1 MVLSAQNLMK
11 NSTLSMVVGLM
22 AMSINPFVNAQAT
35 GNETYNDNNRFKN
48 NGYYKSENKAAPAAA
63 YQSDDMEAVSGMAM
77 ASAKMSKRKMVN
89 NNAQWNYGDASATQ
103 GDLLINQVQNNLSS
117 YYDGSDFLVRV
128 HVLYNA
134 APSSYMAIFHMN
146 QAGKKVQDIDSL
158 MSKRVA
164 KLIAQSHSIGL
175 KKEDFYT
182 DMIAL
187 VPIFEKEKKTFGKNY
202 TQVPK
207 GFEMQKNL
215 HVRYKNAAQLDAL
228 FTLAAQCEI
237 YDLIKVE
244 YFFDSTEMA
253 NQILKNKAVQVLNQ
267 KLKNYKQM
275 GIALDTNFR
284 MVQEQRHQFF
294 PIDEYMPYQPLA
306 VSTLEADENTDPNKT
321 GSSMPVSTQ
330 RTTMFYNQVSTDGF
344 DAVIN
349 PSPLTPSIQ
358 FVYNLDVRY
367 KIHVPVQTKTETV
380 KQTDLLII
388 TPQGTIKE
396 ISK

>member
-1 MVLSAQNLMK
+1 MK
-11 NSTLSMVVGLM
+11 NHTTSLIFGLM
-22 AMSINPFVNAQAT
+22 AMSILPSAQAQAT
-35 GNETYNDNNRFKN
+35 GNDTYNENNRFRN
-48 NGYYKSENKAAPAAA
+48 NGYYKSEDKAAPAAA
-63 YQSDDMEAVSGMAM
+63 YRSDNYDDVESVAAM
-77 ASAKMSKRKMVN
+77 AAGNAVRSKKRMATN
-89 NNAQWNYGDASATQ
+89 QAQWNYGDAAASQ
-103 GDLLINQVQNNLSS
+103 GNLLINQVQNNLSS
-117 YYDGSDFLVRV
+117 YYDGSDLLVRV

-164 KLIAQSHSIGL
+164 KLIAQGQSIGL

-244 YFFDSTEMA
+244 YFYDSTESA

-267 KLKNYKQM
+267 KLKTYKQM
-275 GIALDTNFR
+275 GISLDTNFR
-284 MVQEQRHQFF
+284 MVQEQRHQYF
-294 PIDEYMPYQPLA
+294 PIDEYRSYSPLA
-306 VSTLEADENTDPNKT
+306 VSTLEADEVSDAAKSGIPQQ
-321 GSSMPVSTQ
+321 SSTQ
-330 RTTMFYNQVSTDGF
+330 RTTMFYNQVSSDGF

-349 PSPLTPSIQ
+349 PAPLAPTIQ
-358 FVYNLDVRY
+358 FVYNVDVRY
-367 KIHVPVQTKTETV
+367 KIHVPVQTKTETI

-396 ISK
+396 ITK

>member
-1 MVLSAQNLMK
+1 MK
-11 NSTLSMVVGLM
+11 NHTTSLIFGLM
-22 AMSINPFVNAQAT
+22 AMSILPSAQAQAT
-35 GNETYNDNNRFKN
+35 GNDTYNENNRFKN
-48 NGYYKSENKAAPAAA
+48 NGYYKSEDKAAPAAA
-63 YQSDDMEAVSGMAM
+63 YRSDNDDVLSVAAM
-77 ASAKMSKRKMVN
+77 AAGNAVRGKKRMATN
-89 NNAQWNYGDASATQ
+89 QAQWNYGDAAASQ
-103 GDLLINQVQNNLSS
+103 GNLLINQVQNNLSS
-117 YYDGSDFLVRV
+117 YYDGSDLLVRV

-164 KLIAQSHSIGL
+164 KLIAQAQSIGL

-244 YFFDSTEMA
+244 YFYDSTETA

-267 KLKNYKQM
+267 KLKTYKQM
-275 GIALDTNFR
+275 GISLDTNFR
-284 MVQEQRHQFF
+284 MVQEQRHQYF
-294 PIDEYMPYQPLA
+294 PIDEYRSYSPLA
-306 VSTLEADENTDPNKT
+306 VSTLEADEVSDAAKSGIPQQ
-321 GSSMPVSTQ
+321 SSTQ
-330 RTTMFYNQVSTDGF
+330 RTTMFYNQVSSDGF

-349 PSPLTPSIQ
+349 PAPLAPTIQ
-358 FVYNLDVRY
+358 FVYNVDVRY
-367 KIHVPVQTKTETV
+367 KIHVPVQTKTETI

-396 ISK
+396 ITK

>member
-1 MVLSAQNLMK
+1 MK
-11 NSTLSMVVGLM
+11 NHTTSLIFGLM
-22 AMSINPFVNAQAT
+22 AMSILPSAQAQAT
-35 GNETYNDNNRFKN
+35 GNDTYNENNRFRN
-48 NGYYKSENKAAPAAA
+48 NGYYKSEDKAAPAAA
-63 YQSDDMEAVSGMAM
+63 YRSDNNDDVESVAAM
-77 ASAKMSKRKMVN
+77 AAGNAVRGKKRMATN
-89 NNAQWNYGDASATQ
+89 QAQWNYGDAAASQ
-103 GDLLINQVQNNLSS
+103 GNLLINQVQNNLSS
-117 YYDGSDFLVRV
+117 YYDGSDLLVRV

-164 KLIAQSHSIGL
+164 KLIAQGQSIGL

-244 YFFDSTEMA
+244 YFYDSTETA

-267 KLKNYKQM
+267 KLKTYKQM
-275 GIALDTNFR
+275 GISLDTNFR
-284 MVQEQRHQFF
+284 MVQEQRHQYF
-294 PIDEYMPYQPLA
+294 PIDEYRSYSPLA
-306 VSTLEADENTDPNKT
+306 VSTLEADEVSDAAKSGIPQQ
-321 GSSMPVSTQ
+321 SSTQ
-330 RTTMFYNQVSTDGF
+330 RTTMFYNQVSSDGF

-349 PSPLTPSIQ
+349 PAPLAPTIQ
-358 FVYNLDVRY
+358 FVYNVDVRY
-367 KIHVPVQTKTETV
+367 KIHVPVQTKTETI

-396 ISK
+396 ITK

>member
-1 MVLSAQNLMK
+1 MK
-11 NSTLSMVVGLM
+11 NHTTSLIFGLM
-22 AMSINPFVNAQAT
+22 AMSILPSAQAQAT
-35 GNETYNDNNRFKN
+35 GNDTYNENNRFKN
-48 NGYYKSENKAAPAAA
+48 NGYYKSEDKAAPAAA
-63 YQSDDMEAVSGMAM
+63 YRSDDNDDVLSVAAM
-77 ASAKMSKRKMVN
+77 AAGNAVRSKKRMATN
-89 NNAQWNYGDASATQ
+89 QAQWNYGDAAASQ
-103 GDLLINQVQNNLSS
+103 GNLLINQVQNNLSS
-117 YYDGSDFLVRV
+117 YYDGSDLLVRV
-128 HVLYNA
+128 HILYNA

-164 KLIAQSHSIGL
+164 KLIAQGQSIGL

-244 YFFDSTEMA
+244 YFYDSTETA

-267 KLKNYKQM
+267 KLKTYKQM
-275 GIALDTNFR
+275 GISLDTNFR
-284 MVQEQRHQFF
+284 MVQEQRHQYF
-294 PIDEYMPYQPLA
+294 PIDEYRSYSPLA
-306 VSTLEADENTDPNKT
+306 VSTLEADEVSDATKSGIPQQ
-321 GSSMPVSTQ
+321 SSTQ
-330 RTTMFYNQVSTDGF
+330 RTTMFYNQVSSDGF

-349 PSPLTPSIQ
+349 PAPLAPTIQ
-358 FVYNLDVRY
+358 FVYNVDVRY
-367 KIHVPVQTKTETV
+367 KIHVPVQTKTETI

-396 ISK
+396 ITK

>member
-1 MVLSAQNLMK
+1 
-11 NSTLSMVVGLM
+11 
-22 AMSINPFVNAQAT
+22 
-35 GNETYNDNNRFKN
+35 
-48 NGYYKSENKAAPAAA
+48 
-63 YQSDDMEAVSGMAM
+63 MEAVSGMAM

>member
-1 MVLSAQNLMK
+1 MK

-284 MVQEQRHQFF
+284 MVQEQRHQYF
-294 PIDEYMPYQPLA
+294 PIDEYMPYQPMA

-388 TPQGTIKE
+388 TPQGTKIGRAHVWTPVT
-396 ISK
+396 

>member
-1 MVLSAQNLMK
+1 MK
-11 NSTLSMVVGLM
+11 NHTTSLIFGLM
-22 AMSINPFVNAQAT
+22 AMSILPSAQAQAT
-35 GNETYNDNNRFKN
+35 GNDTYNENNRFRN
-48 NGYYKSENKAAPAAA
+48 NGYYKSEDKAAPAAA
-63 YQSDDMEAVSGMAM
+63 YRSDNNDDVESVAAM
-77 ASAKMSKRKMVN
+77 AAGNAVRSKKRMATN
-89 NNAQWNYGDASATQ
+89 QAQWNYGDAAASQ
-103 GDLLINQVQNNLSS
+103 GNLLINQVQNNLSS
-117 YYDGSDFLVRV
+117 YYDGSDLLVRV

-164 KLIAQSHSIGL
+164 KLIAQAQSIGL

-244 YFFDSTEMA
+244 YFYDSTETA

-267 KLKNYKQM
+267 KLKTYKQM
-275 GIALDTNFR
+275 GISLDTNFR
-284 MVQEQRHQFF
+284 MVQEQRHQYF
-294 PIDEYMPYQPLA
+294 PIDEYRSYSPLA
-306 VSTLEADENTDPNKT
+306 VSTLEADEVSDATKSGIPQQ
-321 GSSMPVSTQ
+321 SSTQ
-330 RTTMFYNQVSTDGF
+330 RTTMFYNQVSSDGF

-349 PSPLTPSIQ
+349 PAPLAPTIQ
-358 FVYNLDVRY
+358 FVYNVDVRY
-367 KIHVPVQTKTETV
+367 KIHVPVQTKTETI

-396 ISK
+396 ITK

>member
-1 MVLSAQNLMK
+1 MK

-267 KLKNYKQM
+267 KLKNYKQ
-275 GIALDTNFR
+275 
-284 MVQEQRHQFF
+284 
-294 PIDEYMPYQPLA
+294 IDRK
-306 VSTLEADENTDPNKT
+306 STRLN
-321 GSSMPVSTQ
+321 SSHT
-330 RTTMFYNQVSTDGF
+330 
-344 DAVIN
+344 
-349 PSPLTPSIQ
+349 
-358 FVYNLDVRY
+358 
-367 KIHVPVQTKTETV
+367 
-380 KQTDLLII
+380 
-388 TPQGTIKE
+388 
-396 ISK
+396 

>member
-1 MVLSAQNLMK
+1 MK
-11 NSTLSMVVGLM
+11 NHTTSLIFGLM
-22 AMSINPFVNAQAT
+22 AMSMIPFANAQAT
-35 GNETYNDNNRFKN
+35 GNDTYNENNRFKN
-48 NGYYKSENKAAPAAA
+48 NGYYKMEEKAAPAAA
-63 YQSDDMEAVSGMAM
+63 YRSDNYMDNEAVAVR
-77 ASAKMSKRKMVN
+77 SAAMSKKRMATN
-89 NNAQWNYGDASATQ
+89 QAQWNFGDAAASQ
-103 GDLLINQVQNNLSS
+103 GNLLINQVQNNLSS
-117 YYDGSDFLVRV
+117 YYGGSDFLVRV

-134 APSSYMAIFHMN
+134 APTSYMAIFHLN

-158 MSKRVA
+158 MSKRVS
-164 KLIAQSHSIGL
+164 KLVSQCASIGL

-244 YFFDSTEMA
+244 YFYDSTETA

-267 KLKNYKQM
+267 KLKTYKQM
-275 GIALDTNFR
+275 GISLDTNFR
-284 MVQEQRHQFF
+284 MVQEQRHQYF
-294 PIDEYMPYQPLA
+294 PIDEYRSYSPLA
-306 VSTLEADENTDPNKT
+306 VSTLEADEVTDASKSGIPQQT
-321 GSSMPVSTQ
+321 STQ
-330 RTTMFYNQVSTDGF
+330 RTTMFYNQVSSDGF

-349 PSPLTPSIQ
+349 PAPLAPTIQ
-358 FVYNLDVRY
+358 FVYNVDVRY
-367 KIHVPVQTKTETV
+367 KIHVPVQTKTETI

>member
-1 MVLSAQNLMK
+1 MK
-11 NSTLSMVVGLM
+11 NHTTSLIFGLM
-22 AMSINPFVNAQAT
+22 AMSILPSAQAQAT
-35 GNETYNDNNRFKN
+35 GNDTYNENNRFRN
-48 NGYYKSENKAAPAAA
+48 NGYYKSEDKAAPAAA
-63 YQSDDMEAVSGMAM
+63 YRSDDDYDGVESVAAM
-77 ASAKMSKRKMVN
+77 AAGNAVRGKKRMATN
-89 NNAQWNYGDASATQ
+89 HAQWNYGDAAASQ
-103 GDLLINQVQNNLSS
+103 GNLLINQVQNNLSS
-117 YYDGSDFLVRV
+117 YYDGSDLLVRV

-146 QAGKKVQDIDSL
+146 QAGKKVQDIDSV
-158 MSKRVA
+158 MGKRVA
-164 KLIAQSHSIGL
+164 KLIAQGQSIGL

-244 YFFDSTEMA
+244 YFYDSTETA

-267 KLKNYKQM
+267 KLKTYKQM
-275 GIALDTNFR
+275 GISLDTNFR
-284 MVQEQRHQFF
+284 MVQEQRHQYF
-294 PIDEYMPYQPLA
+294 PIDEYRSYSPLA
-306 VSTLEADENTDPNKT
+306 VSTLEADEVSDATKSGIPQQ
-321 GSSMPVSTQ
+321 SSTQ
-330 RTTMFYNQVSTDGF
+330 RTTMFYNQVSSDGF

-349 PSPLTPSIQ
+349 PAPLAPTIQ
-358 FVYNLDVRY
+358 FVYNVDVRY
-367 KIHVPVQTKTETV
+367 KIHVPVQTKTETI

-396 ISK
+396 ITK

>member
-1 MVLSAQNLMK
+1 MALTP
-11 NSTLSMVVGLM
+11 TLK
-22 AMSINPFVNAQAT
+22 AQAT
-35 GNETYNDNNRFKN
+35 GNETWNDNNRFKN
-48 NGYYKSENKAAPAAA
+48 SGYYKSESMSAPATAGR
-63 YQSDDMEAVSGMAM
+63 SDDGYLVESRTAGNADLRN
-77 ASAKMSKRKMVN
+77 KRKMAN
-89 NNAQWNYGDASATQ
+89 SNAQYYQGGIETSQ
-103 GDLLINQVQNNLSS
+103 GDLLLNQVQNNQSS

-134 APSSYMAIFHMN
+134 APSSYMAIFHLN

-158 MSKRVA
+158 MSKRVS
-164 KLIAQSHSIGL
+164 KLIQQSHSIGL

-244 YFFDSTEMA
+244 YFYDSTEMA
-253 NQILKNKAVQVLNQ
+253 NQMLKSKAVQVLNQ
-267 KLKNYKQM
+267 KLKTYKQM
-275 GIALDTNFR
+275 GISLDTNFR
-284 MVQEQRHQFF
+284 MVQEQRHQYF

-321 GSSMPVSTQ
+321 GSTTPVTTQ

-367 KIHVPVQTKTETV
+367 KIQVPIQTKTETI

-396 ISK
+396 ITK

>member
-1 MVLSAQNLMK
+1 MK
-11 NSTLSMVVGLM
+11 NHTTSLIFGLM
-22 AMSINPFVNAQAT
+22 AMSILPSAQAQAT
-35 GNETYNDNNRFKN
+35 GNDTYNENNRFRN
-48 NGYYKSENKAAPAAA
+48 NGYYKSEDKAAPAAA
-63 YQSDDMEAVSGMAM
+63 YRSDDNDDVLSVAAM
-77 ASAKMSKRKMVN
+77 AAGNAVRGKKRMATN
-89 NNAQWNYGDASATQ
+89 QAQWNYGDAAASQ
-103 GDLLINQVQNNLSS
+103 GNLLINQVQNNLSS
-117 YYDGSDFLVRV
+117 YYDGSDLLVRV
-128 HVLYNA
+128 HILYNA

-164 KLIAQSHSIGL
+164 KLIAQAQSIGL

-244 YFFDSTEMA
+244 YFYDSTETA

-267 KLKNYKQM
+267 KLKTYKQM
-275 GIALDTNFR
+275 GISLDTNFR
-284 MVQEQRHQFF
+284 MVQEQRHQYF
-294 PIDEYMPYQPLA
+294 PIDEYRSYSPLA
-306 VSTLEADENTDPNKT
+306 VSTLEADEVSDAAKSGIPQQ
-321 GSSMPVSTQ
+321 SSTQ
-330 RTTMFYNQVSTDGF
+330 RTTMFYNQVSSDGF

-349 PSPLTPSIQ
+349 PAPLAPTIQ
-358 FVYNLDVRY
+358 FVYNVDVRY
-367 KIHVPVQTKTETV
+367 KIHVPVQTKTETI

-396 ISK
+396 ITK

>member
-1 MVLSAQNLMK
+1 MK
-11 NSTLSMVVGLM
+11 NHTTSLIFGLM
-22 AMSINPFVNAQAT
+22 AMSILPSAQAQAT
-35 GNETYNDNNRFKN
+35 GNDAYNENNRFRN
-48 NGYYKSENKAAPAAA
+48 NGYYKSEDKAAPAAA
-63 YQSDDMEAVSGMAM
+63 YRSDNNDDVESVAAM
-77 ASAKMSKRKMVN
+77 AAGNAVRSKKRMATN
-89 NNAQWNYGDASATQ
+89 QAQWNYGDAAASQ
-103 GDLLINQVQNNLSS
+103 GNLLINQVQNNLSS

-164 KLIAQSHSIGL
+164 KLIAQGQSIGL

-244 YFFDSTEMA
+244 YFYDSTETA

-267 KLKNYKQM
+267 KLKTYKQM
-275 GIALDTNFR
+275 GISLDTNFR
-284 MVQEQRHQFF
+284 MVQEQRHQYF
-294 PIDEYMPYQPLA
+294 PIDEYRSYSPLA
-306 VSTLEADENTDPNKT
+306 VSTLEADEVSDATKSGIPQQ
-321 GSSMPVSTQ
+321 SSTQ
-330 RTTMFYNQVSTDGF
+330 RTTMFYNQVSSDGF

-349 PSPLTPSIQ
+349 PAPLAPTIQ
-358 FVYNLDVRY
+358 FVYNVDVRY
-367 KIHVPVQTKTETV
+367 KIHVPVQTKTETI

-396 ISK
+396 ITK

>member
-1 MVLSAQNLMK
+1 MK
-11 NSTLSMVVGLM
+11 NLSFFLLGLSSLATSTSLL
-22 AMSINPFVNAQAT
+22 AQAT

-48 NGYYKSENKAAPAAA
+48 NGYYRSESMSAAPAAA
-63 YQSDDMEAVSGMAM
+63 RYDDAEVSGNMSAVAM
-77 ASAKMSKRKMVN
+77 KNKRKMAYSN
-89 NNAQWNYGDASATQ
+89 QQYYQAGIETSQ
-103 GDLLINQVQNNLSS
+103 GDLLLNQVQNNQSS

-134 APSSYMAIFHMN
+134 APSSYMAIFHLN

-158 MSKRVA
+158 MSKRVS
-164 KLIAQSHSIGL
+164 KLIQQSHSIGL
-175 KKEDFYT
+175 KKEYFYT

-244 YFFDSTEMA
+244 YFYDSTEMA
-253 NQILKNKAVQVLNQ
+253 NQMLKSKAVQVLNQ
-267 KLKNYKQM
+267 KLKTYKQM
-275 GIALDTNFR
+275 GISLDTNFR
-284 MVQEQRHQFF
+284 MVQEQRHQYF

-321 GSSMPVSTQ
+321 GSTTPVTTQ

-367 KIHVPVQTKTETV
+367 KIQVPIQTKTETI

>member
-1 MVLSAQNLMK
+1 MK

-35 GNETYNDNNRFKN
+35 GNETYNENNRFKN

-63 YQSDDMEAVSGMAM
+63 YRSDDMEAVSGMAM

>member
-1 MVLSAQNLMK
+1 MK
-11 NSTLSMVVGLM
+11 NHTTSLIFGLM
-22 AMSINPFVNAQAT
+22 AMSILPSAQAQAT
-35 GNETYNDNNRFKN
+35 GNDTYNENNRFRN
-48 NGYYKSENKAAPAAA
+48 NGYYKSEDKAAPAAA
-63 YQSDDMEAVSGMAM
+63 YRSDDNDDVLSVAAM
-77 ASAKMSKRKMVN
+77 AAGNAVRGKKRMATN
-89 NNAQWNYGDASATQ
+89 QAQWNYGDAAASQ
-103 GDLLINQVQNNLSS
+103 GNLLINQVQNNLSS
-117 YYDGSDFLVRV
+117 YYDGSDLLVRV

-164 KLIAQSHSIGL
+164 KLIAQAQSIGL

-244 YFFDSTEMA
+244 YFYDSTETA

-267 KLKNYKQM
+267 KLKTYKQM
-275 GIALDTNFR
+275 GISLDTNFR
-284 MVQEQRHQFF
+284 MVQEQRHQYF
-294 PIDEYMPYQPLA
+294 PIDEYRSYSPLA
-306 VSTLEADENTDPNKT
+306 VSTLEADEVSDAAKSGIPQQ
-321 GSSMPVSTQ
+321 SSTQ
-330 RTTMFYNQVSTDGF
+330 RTTMFYNQVSSDGF

-349 PSPLTPSIQ
+349 PAPLAPTIQ
-358 FVYNLDVRY
+358 FVYNVDVRY
-367 KIHVPVQTKTETV
+367 KIHVPVQTKTETI
-380 KQTDLLII
+380 KQTNLLII

-396 ISK
+396 ITK

>member
-1 MVLSAQNLMK
+1 MK
-11 NSTLSMVVGLM
+11 NHTTSLIFGLM
-22 AMSINPFVNAQAT
+22 AMSILPSAQAQAT
-35 GNETYNDNNRFKN
+35 GNDTYNENNRFRN
-48 NGYYKSENKAAPAAA
+48 NGYYKSEDKAAPAAA
-63 YQSDDMEAVSGMAM
+63 YRSDNYDDDVESVAAM
-77 ASAKMSKRKMVN
+77 AAGNAVRSKKRMATN
-89 NNAQWNYGDASATQ
+89 QAQWNYGDAAASQ
-103 GDLLINQVQNNLSS
+103 GNLLINQVQNNLSS

-164 KLIAQSHSIGL
+164 KLIAQGQSIGL

-244 YFFDSTEMA
+244 YFYDSTETA

-267 KLKNYKQM
+267 KLKTYKQM
-275 GIALDTNFR
+275 GISLDTNFR
-284 MVQEQRHQFF
+284 MVQEQRHQYF
-294 PIDEYMPYQPLA
+294 PIDEYRSYSPLA
-306 VSTLEADENTDPNKT
+306 VSTLEADEVSDAAKSGIPQQ
-321 GSSMPVSTQ
+321 SSTQ
-330 RTTMFYNQVSTDGF
+330 RTTMFYNQVSSDGF

-349 PSPLTPSIQ
+349 PAPLAPTIQ
-358 FVYNLDVRY
+358 FVYNVDVRY
-367 KIHVPVQTKTETV
+367 KIHVPVQTKTETI

>member
-1 MVLSAQNLMK
+1 MK
-11 NSTLSMVVGLM
+11 NHTTSFFFGLM
-22 AMSINPFVNAQAT
+22 AMSIVPFANAQAT
-35 GNETYNDNNRFKN
+35 GNDTYNENNRFRN
-48 NGYYKSENKAAPAAA
+48 NGYYKAEDKAAPTAA
-63 YQSDDMEAVSGMAM
+63 YRSDDYEGAESVAAMNASRSKKRMAT
-77 ASAKMSKRKMVN
+77 N
-89 NNAQWNYGDASATQ
+89 QAQWNFGDAAASQ
-103 GDLLINQVQNNLSS
+103 GNLLINQVQNNLSS

-134 APSSYMAIFHMN
+134 APTSYMAIFHLN

-158 MSKRVA
+158 MSKRVS
-164 KLIAQSHSIGL
+164 KLVSQCASIGL

-215 HVRYKNAAQLDAL
+215 HVRYKSAAQLDAL

-244 YFFDSTEMA
+244 YFYDSTEAA

-267 KLKNYKQM
+267 KLKTYKQM
-275 GIALDTNFR
+275 GISLDTNFR
-284 MVQEQRHQFF
+284 TVQEQRHQYF
-294 PIDEYMPYQPLA
+294 PIDEYRSYSPLA
-306 VSTLEADENTDPNKT
+306 VSTLEADEVTDAAKSGVT
-321 GSSMPVSTQ
+321 QQTSTQ
-330 RTTMFYNQVSTDGF
+330 RTTMFYNQVSSDGF

-349 PSPLTPSIQ
+349 PAPLAPTIQ
-358 FVYNLDVRY
+358 FVYNVDVRY
-367 KIHVPVQTKTETV
+367 KIHVPVQTKTETI

>member
-1 MVLSAQNLMK
+1 MK
-11 NSTLSMVVGLM
+11 NQTTSLIFGLM
-22 AMSINPFVNAQAT
+22 AMSILPSAQAQAT
-35 GNETYNDNNRFKN
+35 GNDTYNENNRFKN
-48 NGYYKSENKAAPAAA
+48 NGYYKSEDKAAPAAA
-63 YQSDDMEAVSGMAM
+63 YRSDDDVESVAAM
-77 ASAKMSKRKMVN
+77 AAGNAVRSKKRMATN
-89 NNAQWNYGDASATQ
+89 QAQWNYGDAAASQ
-103 GDLLINQVQNNLSS
+103 GNLLINQVQNNLSS

-164 KLIAQSHSIGL
+164 KLIAQGQSIGL

-244 YFFDSTEMA
+244 YFYDSTETA

-267 KLKNYKQM
+267 KLKTYKQM
-275 GIALDTNFR
+275 GISLDTNFR
-284 MVQEQRHQFF
+284 MVQEQRHQYF
-294 PIDEYMPYQPLA
+294 PIDEYRSYSPLA
-306 VSTLEADENTDPNKT
+306 VSTLEADEVSDAAKSGIPQQ
-321 GSSMPVSTQ
+321 SSTQ
-330 RTTMFYNQVSTDGF
+330 RTTMFYNQVSSDGF

-349 PSPLTPSIQ
+349 PAPLAPTIQ
-358 FVYNLDVRY
+358 FVYNVDVRY
-367 KIHVPVQTKTETV
+367 KIHVPVQTKTETI

-396 ISK
+396 ITK

>member
-1 MVLSAQNLMK
+1 MK
-11 NSTLSMVVGLM
+11 NHTTSLIFGLM
-22 AMSINPFVNAQAT
+22 AMSILPSAQAQAT
-35 GNETYNDNNRFKN
+35 GNDTYNENNRFRN
-48 NGYYKSENKAAPAAA
+48 NGYYKSEDKAAPAAA
-63 YQSDDMEAVSGMAM
+63 YRSDNDDVLSVAAM
-77 ASAKMSKRKMVN
+77 AEGNAVRGKKRMATN
-89 NNAQWNYGDASATQ
+89 QAQWNYGDAAASQ
-103 GDLLINQVQNNLSS
+103 GNLLINQVQNNLSS
-117 YYDGSDFLVRV
+117 YYDGSDLLVRV

-164 KLIAQSHSIGL
+164 KLIAQGQSIGL

-244 YFFDSTEMA
+244 YFYDSTETA

-267 KLKNYKQM
+267 KLKTYKQM
-275 GIALDTNFR
+275 GISLDTNFR
-284 MVQEQRHQFF
+284 MVQEQRHQYF
-294 PIDEYMPYQPLA
+294 PIDEYRSYSPLA
-306 VSTLEADENTDPNKT
+306 VSTLEADEVNDAAKSGIPQQ
-321 GSSMPVSTQ
+321 SSTQ
-330 RTTMFYNQVSTDGF
+330 RTTMFYNQVSSDGF

-349 PSPLTPSIQ
+349 PAPLAPTIQ
-358 FVYNLDVRY
+358 FVYNVDVRY
-367 KIHVPVQTKTETV
+367 KIHVPVQTKTETI

-396 ISK
+396 ITK

>member
-1 MVLSAQNLMK
+1 LL
-11 NSTLSMVVGLM
+11 
-22 AMSINPFVNAQAT
+22 AQAT

-48 NGYYKSENKAAPAAA
+48 NGYYRSESMSAAPAAA
-63 YQSDDMEAVSGMAM
+63 RYDDAEVSGNMSAVAM
-77 ASAKMSKRKMVN
+77 KNKRKMAYSN
-89 NNAQWNYGDASATQ
+89 QQYYQAGIETSQ
-103 GDLLINQVQNNLSS
+103 GDLLLNQVQNNQSS

-134 APSSYMAIFHMN
+134 APSSYMAIFHLN

-158 MSKRVA
+158 MSKRVS
-164 KLIAQSHSIGL
+164 KLIQQSHSIGL

-244 YFFDSTEMA
+244 YFYDSTEMA
-253 NQILKNKAVQVLNQ
+253 NQMLKSKAVQVLNQ
-267 KLKNYKQM
+267 KLKTYKQM
-275 GIALDTNFR
+275 GISLDTNFR
-284 MVQEQRHQFF
+284 MVQEQRHQYF

-321 GSSMPVSTQ
+321 GSTTPITTQ

-367 KIHVPVQTKTETV
+367 KIQVPIQTKTETI

>member
-1 MVLSAQNLMK
+1 MK
-11 NSTLSMVVGLM
+11 KHTLYLLLGLYSMALT
-22 AMSINPFVNAQAT
+22 PTLRAQAT
-35 GNETYNDNNRFKN
+35 GNETWNDNNRFKN
-48 NGYYKSENKAAPAAA
+48 SGYYRSESMSAPATAGR
-63 YQSDDMEAVSGMAM
+63 SDDVYLAESRIAGNADM
-77 ASAKMSKRKMVN
+77 KNKRKMAN
-89 NNAQWNYGDASATQ
+89 SNAQYYQAGMETTQ
-103 GDLLINQVQNNLSS
+103 GDLLLNQVQNNQSS

-134 APSSYMAIFHMN
+134 APSSYMAIFHLN

-164 KLIAQSHSIGL
+164 KLIQQSQSIGL

-187 VPIFEKEKKTFGKNY
+187 VPIFEKERKTFGKNY

-244 YFFDSTEMA
+244 YFFDSTEAA
-253 NQILKNKAVQVLNQ
+253 NQILKNKAVQILNQ
-267 KLKNYKQM
+267 KLKTFKQM
-275 GIALDTNFR
+275 GIAMDTNFR
-284 MVQEQRHQFF
+284 TVQEQRHQYF

-306 VSTLEADENTDPNKT
+306 VSTLEADESTDASK
-321 GSSMPVSTQ
+321 SLVAQPVSTQ

-358 FVYNLDVRY
+358 FVYNVDVRY
-367 KIHVPVQTKTETV
+367 KIHVPIQTKTI

-396 ISK
+396 ITK

>member
-1 MVLSAQNLMK
+1 MK
-11 NSTLSMVVGLM
+11 NHTTSLIFGLM
-22 AMSINPFVNAQAT
+22 AMSISPFVQAQAT
-35 GNETYNDNNRFKN
+35 GNDTYNENNRFKN
-48 NGYYKSENKAAPAAA
+48 NGYYKAEDKAAPAAA
-63 YQSDDMEAVSGMAM
+63 YRSDNYDDVEAVAGMSAARSKKRM
-77 ASAKMSKRKMVN
+77 ATN
-89 NNAQWNYGDASATQ
+89 QAQWNYGDAAASQ
-103 GDLLINQVQNNLSS
+103 GNLLINQVQNNLSS

-134 APSSYMAIFHMN
+134 APTSYMAIFHLN

-164 KLIAQSHSIGL
+164 KLIQQSQSIGL

-187 VPIFEKEKKTFGKNY
+187 VPIFEKERKTFGKNY

-244 YFFDSTEMA
+244 YFFDSTEAA
-253 NQILKNKAVQVLNQ
+253 NQVLKNKAVQILNQ
-267 KLKNYKQM
+267 KLKTYKQM

-284 MVQEQRHQFF
+284 TVQEQRHQYF

-306 VSTLEADENTDPNKT
+306 VSTLEADESTDPSKS
-321 GSSMPVSTQ
+321 GVAQPVSTQ

-349 PSPLTPSIQ
+349 PSPLTPTIQ
-358 FVYNLDVRY
+358 FVYNVDVRY
-367 KIHVPVQTKTETV
+367 KIHVPVQTKTETI

-396 ISK
+396 IRK

>member
-1 MVLSAQNLMK
+1 MK
-11 NSTLSMVVGLM
+11 NLSFFLLGLSSLATSTSLL
-22 AMSINPFVNAQAT
+22 AQAT

-48 NGYYKSENKAAPAAA
+48 NGYYRSESMSAAPAAA
-63 YQSDDMEAVSGMAM
+63 RYDDAEVSGNMSAVAM
-77 ASAKMSKRKMVN
+77 KNKRKMAYSN
-89 NNAQWNYGDASATQ
+89 QQYYQAGIETSQ
-103 GDLLINQVQNNLSS
+103 GDLLLNQVQNNQSS

-134 APSSYMAIFHMN
+134 APSSYMAIFHLN

-158 MSKRVA
+158 MSKRVS
-164 KLIAQSHSIGL
+164 KLIQQSHSIGL

-244 YFFDSTEMA
+244 YFYDSTEMA
-253 NQILKNKAVQVLNQ
+253 NQMLKSKAVQVLNQ
-267 KLKNYKQM
+267 KLKTYKQM
-275 GIALDTNFR
+275 GISLDANFR
-284 MVQEQRHQFF
+284 MVQEQRHQYF

-321 GSSMPVSTQ
+321 GSTTPVTTQ

-367 KIHVPVQTKTETV
+367 KIQVPIQTKTETI

>member
-1 MVLSAQNLMK
+1 
-11 NSTLSMVVGLM
+11 M
-22 AMSINPFVNAQAT
+22 AMSILPSAQAQAT
-35 GNETYNDNNRFKN
+35 GNDTYNENNRFRN
-48 NGYYKSENKAAPAAA
+48 NGYYKSEDKAAPAAA
-63 YQSDDMEAVSGMAM
+63 YRSDDDYDGVESVAAM
-77 ASAKMSKRKMVN
+77 AAGNAVRGKKRMATN
-89 NNAQWNYGDASATQ
+89 QAQWNYGDAAASQ
-103 GDLLINQVQNNLSS
+103 GNLLINQVQNNLSS

-164 KLIAQSHSIGL
+164 KLIAQGQSIGL

-202 TQVPK
+202 TEVPK

-244 YFFDSTEMA
+244 YFYDSTETA

-267 KLKNYKQM
+267 KLKTYKQM
-275 GIALDTNFR
+275 GISLDTNFR
-284 MVQEQRHQFF
+284 MVQEQRHQYF
-294 PIDEYMPYQPLA
+294 PIDEYRSYSPLA
-306 VSTLEADENTDPNKT
+306 VSTLEADEVSDAAKSGIPQQ
-321 GSSMPVSTQ
+321 SSTQ
-330 RTTMFYNQVSTDGF
+330 RTTMFYNQVSSDGF

-349 PSPLTPSIQ
+349 PAPLAPTIQ
-358 FVYNLDVRY
+358 FVYNVDVRY
-367 KIHVPVQTKTETV
+367 KIHVPVQTKTETI

-396 ISK
+396 ITK

>member
-1 MVLSAQNLMK
+1 MK

-284 MVQEQRHQFF
+284 MVQEQRHQYF

>member
-1 MVLSAQNLMK
+1 MK
-11 NSTLSMVVGLM
+11 KHTLYLLLGLYSMALT
-22 AMSINPFVNAQAT
+22 PTLKAQAT
-35 GNETYNDNNRFKN
+35 GNETWNDNNRFKN
-48 NGYYKSENKAAPAAA
+48 SGYYKSESMSAPATAGR
-63 YQSDDMEAVSGMAM
+63 SDDGYLAESRTAGNADMRN
-77 ASAKMSKRKMVN
+77 KRKMAN
-89 NNAQWNYGDASATQ
+89 SNAQYYQAGIETSQ
-103 GDLLINQVQNNLSS
+103 GDLLLNQVQNNQSS

-134 APSSYMAIFHMN
+134 APSSYMAIFHLN

-164 KLIAQSHSIGL
+164 KLIQQSQSIGL

-187 VPIFEKEKKTFGKNY
+187 VPIFEKERKTFGKNY

-244 YFFDSTEMA
+244 YFFDSTEAA
-253 NQILKNKAVQVLNQ
+253 NQILKNKAVQILNQ
-267 KLKNYKQM
+267 KLKTYKQM

-284 MVQEQRHQFF
+284 MVQEQRHQYF
-294 PIDEYMPYQPLA
+294 PIDEYRPYQPLA
-306 VSTLEADENTDPNKT
+306 VSTLEADENTDPSKS
-321 GSSMPVSTQ
+321 GVAQPISTQ

-367 KIHVPVQTKTETV
+367 KIHVPIQTKTETI

-396 ISK
+396 ITK

>member
-1 MVLSAQNLMK
+1 MK
-11 NSTLSMVVGLM
+11 NHTTSLIFGLM
-22 AMSINPFVNAQAT
+22 AMSILPSAQAQAT
-35 GNETYNDNNRFKN
+35 GNDTYNENNRFRN
-48 NGYYKSENKAAPAAA
+48 NGYYKSEDKAAPAAA
-63 YQSDDMEAVSGMAM
+63 YRSDDDVESVAAM
-77 ASAKMSKRKMVN
+77 AAGNAVRSKKRMATN
-89 NNAQWNYGDASATQ
+89 QAQWNYGDAAASQ
-103 GDLLINQVQNNLSS
+103 GNLLINQVQNNLSS

-164 KLIAQSHSIGL
+164 KLIAQGQSIGL

-244 YFFDSTEMA
+244 YFYDSTETA

-267 KLKNYKQM
+267 KLKTYKQM
-275 GIALDTNFR
+275 GISLDTNFR
-284 MVQEQRHQFF
+284 MVQEQRHQYF
-294 PIDEYMPYQPLA
+294 PIDEYRSYSPLA
-306 VSTLEADENTDPNKT
+306 VSTLEADEVSDATKSGIPQQ
-321 GSSMPVSTQ
+321 SSTQ
-330 RTTMFYNQVSTDGF
+330 RTTMFYNQVSSDGF

-349 PSPLTPSIQ
+349 PAPLAPTIQ
-358 FVYNLDVRY
+358 FVYNVDVRY
-367 KIHVPVQTKTETV
+367 KIHVPVQTKTETI

-396 ISK
+396 ITK

>member
-1 MVLSAQNLMK
+1 MK
-11 NSTLSMVVGLM
+11 NHTTSLIFGLM
-22 AMSINPFVNAQAT
+22 AMSILPSAQAQAT
-35 GNETYNDNNRFKN
+35 GNDTYNENNRFKN
-48 NGYYKSENKAAPAAA
+48 NGYYKSEDKAAPAAA
-63 YQSDDMEAVSGMAM
+63 YRSDNDDVLSVAAM
-77 ASAKMSKRKMVN
+77 AAGNAVRGKKRMATN
-89 NNAQWNYGDASATQ
+89 QAQWNYGDAAASQ
-103 GDLLINQVQNNLSS
+103 GNLLINQVQNNLSS
-117 YYDGSDFLVRV
+117 YYDGSDLLVRV

-164 KLIAQSHSIGL
+164 KLIAQGQSIGL

-244 YFFDSTEMA
+244 YFYDSTETA

-267 KLKNYKQM
+267 KLKTYKQM
-275 GIALDTNFR
+275 GISLDTNFR
-284 MVQEQRHQFF
+284 MVQEQRHQYF
-294 PIDEYMPYQPLA
+294 PIDEYRSYSPLA
-306 VSTLEADENTDPNKT
+306 VSTLEADEVSDAAKSGIPQQ
-321 GSSMPVSTQ
+321 SSTQ
-330 RTTMFYNQVSTDGF
+330 RTTMFYNQVSSDGF

-349 PSPLTPSIQ
+349 PAPLAPTIQ
-358 FVYNLDVRY
+358 FVYNVDVRY
-367 KIHVPVQTKTETV
+367 KIHVPVQTKTETI

-396 ISK
+396 ITK

>member
-1 MVLSAQNLMK
+1 MK
-11 NSTLSMVVGLM
+11 NHTTSLIFGLM
-22 AMSINPFVNAQAT
+22 AMSILPSAQAQAT
-35 GNETYNDNNRFKN
+35 GNDTYNENNRFKN
-48 NGYYKSENKAAPAAA
+48 NGYYKSEDKAAPAAA
-63 YQSDDMEAVSGMAM
+63 YRSDNDDVLSVAAM
-77 ASAKMSKRKMVN
+77 AEGNAVRGKKRMATN
-89 NNAQWNYGDASATQ
+89 QAQWNYGDAAASQ
-103 GDLLINQVQNNLSS
+103 GNLLINQVQNNLSS

-164 KLIAQSHSIGL
+164 KLIAQGQSIGL

-244 YFFDSTEMA
+244 YFYDSTETA

-267 KLKNYKQM
+267 KLKTYKQM
-275 GIALDTNFR
+275 GISLDTNFR
-284 MVQEQRHQFF
+284 MVQEQRHQYF
-294 PIDEYMPYQPLA
+294 PIDEYRSYSPLA
-306 VSTLEADENTDPNKT
+306 VSTLEADEVSDAAKSGIPQQ
-321 GSSMPVSTQ
+321 SSTQ
-330 RTTMFYNQVSTDGF
+330 RTTMFYNQVSSDGF

-349 PSPLTPSIQ
+349 PAPLAPTIQ
-358 FVYNLDVRY
+358 FVYNVDVRY
-367 KIHVPVQTKTETV
+367 KIHVPVQTKTETI

-396 ISK
+396 ITK

>member
-1 MVLSAQNLMK
+1 MK
-11 NSTLSMVVGLM
+11 NHTTSFFFGLM
-22 AMSINPFVNAQAT
+22 AMSIVPFANAQAT
-35 GNETYNDNNRFKN
+35 GNDTYNENNRFRN
-48 NGYYKSENKAAPAAA
+48 NGYYKAEDKAAPSAA
-63 YQSDDMEAVSGMAM
+63 YRSDDYLDAESVAAMNASRSKKRMAT
-77 ASAKMSKRKMVN
+77 N
-89 NNAQWNYGDASATQ
+89 QAQWNFGDAAASQ
-103 GDLLINQVQNNLSS
+103 GNLLINQVQNNLSS

-134 APSSYMAIFHMN
+134 APTSYMAIFHLN

-158 MSKRVA
+158 MSKRVS
-164 KLIAQSHSIGL
+164 KLVSQCASIGL

-215 HVRYKNAAQLDAL
+215 HVRYKSAAQLDAL

-244 YFFDSTEMA
+244 YFYDSTEAA

-267 KLKNYKQM
+267 KLKTYKQM
-275 GIALDTNFR
+275 GIGLDTNFR
-284 MVQEQRHQFF
+284 TVQEQRHQYF
-294 PIDEYMPYQPLA
+294 PIDEYRSYSPLA
-306 VSTLEADENTDPNKT
+306 VSTLEADEVTDAAKSGVT
-321 GSSMPVSTQ
+321 QQTSTQ
-330 RTTMFYNQVSTDGF
+330 RTTMFYNQVSSDGF

-349 PSPLTPSIQ
+349 PAPLAPTIQ
-358 FVYNLDVRY
+358 FVYNVDVRY
-367 KIHVPVQTKTETV
+367 KIHVPVQTKTETI

>member
-1 MVLSAQNLMK
+1 MK
-11 NSTLSMVVGLM
+11 NHTTSLIFGLM
-22 AMSINPFVNAQAT
+22 AMSILPSAQAQAT
-35 GNETYNDNNRFKN
+35 GNDTYNENNRFRN
-48 NGYYKSENKAAPAAA
+48 NGYYKSEDKAAPAAA
-63 YQSDDMEAVSGMAM
+63 YRSDDNDDVLSVAAM
-77 ASAKMSKRKMVN
+77 AAGNAVRGKKRMATN
-89 NNAQWNYGDASATQ
+89 QAQWNYGDAAASQ
-103 GDLLINQVQNNLSS
+103 GNLLINQVQNNLSS
-117 YYDGSDFLVRV
+117 YYDGSDLLVRV

-164 KLIAQSHSIGL
+164 KLIAQGQSIGL

-244 YFFDSTEMA
+244 YFYDSTETA

-267 KLKNYKQM
+267 KLKTYKQM
-275 GIALDTNFR
+275 GISLDTNFR
-284 MVQEQRHQFF
+284 MVQEQRHQYF
-294 PIDEYMPYQPLA
+294 PIDEYRSYSPLA
-306 VSTLEADENTDPNKT
+306 VSTLEADEVSDATKSGIPQQ
-321 GSSMPVSTQ
+321 SSTQ
-330 RTTMFYNQVSTDGF
+330 RTTMFYNQVSSDGF

-349 PSPLTPSIQ
+349 PAPLAPTIQ
-358 FVYNLDVRY
+358 FVYNVDVRY
-367 KIHVPVQTKTETV
+367 KIHVPVQTKTETI

-396 ISK
+396 ITK

>member
-1 MVLSAQNLMK
+1 MK
-11 NSTLSMVVGLM
+11 KHTLYLLLGLYSMALTPTVK
-22 AMSINPFVNAQAT
+22 AQAT
-35 GNETYNDNNRFKN
+35 GNETWNDNNRFKN
-48 NGYYKSENKAAPAAA
+48 SGYYRSESMSAPATAGR
-63 YQSDDMEAVSGMAM
+63 SDDGYLAESRIAGNADM
-77 ASAKMSKRKMVN
+77 KNKRKMAN
-89 NNAQWNYGDASATQ
+89 SNAQYYQGGMETTQ
-103 GDLLINQVQNNLSS
+103 GDLLLNQVQNNQSS

-134 APSSYMAIFHMN
+134 APSSYMAIFHLN

-164 KLIAQSHSIGL
+164 KLIQQSQSIGL

-187 VPIFEKEKKTFGKNY
+187 VPIFEKERKTFGKNY

-244 YFFDSTEMA
+244 YFFDSTEAA
-253 NQILKNKAVQVLNQ
+253 NQILKNKAVQILNQ
-267 KLKNYKQM
+267 KLKTYKQM

-284 MVQEQRHQFF
+284 TVQEQRH
-294 PIDEYMPYQPLA
+294 
-306 VSTLEADENTDPNKT
+306 
-321 GSSMPVSTQ
+321 
-330 RTTMFYNQVSTDGF
+330 R
-344 DAVIN
+344 
-349 PSPLTPSIQ
+349 
-358 FVYNLDVRY
+358 
-367 KIHVPVQTKTETV
+367 
-380 KQTDLLII
+380 
-388 TPQGTIKE
+388 
-396 ISK
+396 

>member
-1 MVLSAQNLMK
+1 MK
-11 NSTLSMVVGLM
+11 KNTLYLLLGLYSMALT
-22 AMSINPFVNAQAT
+22 PTLRAQAT
-35 GNETYNDNNRFKN
+35 GNETWNDNNRFKN
-48 NGYYKSENKAAPAAA
+48 SGYYRSESMSAPATAGR
-63 YQSDDMEAVSGMAM
+63 SDDVYLAESRIAGNADM
-77 ASAKMSKRKMVN
+77 KNKRKMAN
-89 NNAQWNYGDASATQ
+89 SNAQYYQGGMETTQ
-103 GDLLINQVQNNLSS
+103 GDLLLNQVQNNQSS

-134 APSSYMAIFHMN
+134 TPSSYMAIFHLN

-164 KLIAQSHSIGL
+164 KLIQQSQSIGL

-187 VPIFEKEKKTFGKNY
+187 VPIFEKERKTFGKNY

-244 YFFDSTEMA
+244 YFFDSTEAA

-267 KLKNYKQM
+267 KLKTYKQM
-275 GIALDTNFR
+275 GISLDTNFR
-284 MVQEQRHQFF
+284 MVQEQRHQYF
-294 PIDEYMPYQPLA
+294 PIDEYRSYSPLA
-306 VSTLEADENTDPNKT
+306 VSTLEADEVQDASKS
-321 GSSMPVSTQ
+321 GMPQQTSTQ
-330 RTTMFYNQVSTDGF
+330 RTTMFYNQVSSDGF

-349 PSPLTPSIQ
+349 PAPLTPTIQ
-358 FVYNLDVRY
+358 FVYNIDVRY
-367 KIHVPVQTKTETV
+367 KIHVPVQTKTETI

>member
-1 MVLSAQNLMK
+1 
-11 NSTLSMVVGLM
+11 M
-22 AMSINPFVNAQAT
+22 AMSILPSAQAQAT
-35 GNETYNDNNRFKN
+35 GNDTYNENNRFRN
-48 NGYYKSENKAAPAAA
+48 NGYYKSEDKAAPAAA
-63 YQSDDMEAVSGMAM
+63 YRSDDNDDVLSVAAM
-77 ASAKMSKRKMVN
+77 AAGNAVRGKKRMATN
-89 NNAQWNYGDASATQ
+89 QAQWNYGDAAASQ
-103 GDLLINQVQNNLSS
+103 GNLLINQVQNNLSS
-117 YYDGSDFLVRV
+117 YYDGSDLLVRV

-164 KLIAQSHSIGL
+164 KLIAQAQSIGL

-244 YFFDSTEMA
+244 YFYDSTETA

-267 KLKNYKQM
+267 KLKTYKQM
-275 GIALDTNFR
+275 GISLDTNFR
-284 MVQEQRHQFF
+284 MVQEQRHQYF
-294 PIDEYMPYQPLA
+294 PIDEYRSYSPLA
-306 VSTLEADENTDPNKT
+306 VSTLEADEVSDAAKSGIPQQ
-321 GSSMPVSTQ
+321 SSTQ
-330 RTTMFYNQVSTDGF
+330 RTTMFYNQVSSDGF

-349 PSPLTPSIQ
+349 PAPLAPTIQ
-358 FVYNLDVRY
+358 FVYNVDVRY
-367 KIHVPVQTKTETV
+367 KIHVPVQTKTETI

-396 ISK
+396 ITK

>member
-1 MVLSAQNLMK
+1 MK

-35 GNETYNDNNRFKN
+35 GNETYNENNRFKN

>member
-1 MVLSAQNLMK
+1 MK
-11 NSTLSMVVGLM
+11 KHTLYLLLGLYSMALT
-22 AMSINPFVNAQAT
+22 PTLRAQAT
-35 GNETYNDNNRFKN
+35 GNETWNDNNRFKN
-48 NGYYKSENKAAPAAA
+48 SGYYRSESMSAPATAGR
-63 YQSDDMEAVSGMAM
+63 SDDVYLAESRIAGNADM
-77 ASAKMSKRKMVN
+77 KNKRKMAN
-89 NNAQWNYGDASATQ
+89 SNAQYYQAGMETTQ
-103 GDLLINQVQNNLSS
+103 GDLLLNQVQNNQSS

-134 APSSYMAIFHMN
+134 APSSYMAIFHLN

-164 KLIAQSHSIGL
+164 KLIQQSQSIGL

-187 VPIFEKEKKTFGKNY
+187 VPIFEKERKTFGKNY

-244 YFFDSTEMA
+244 YFFDSTEAA
-253 NQILKNKAVQVLNQ
+253 NQILKNKAVQILNQ
-267 KLKNYKQM
+267 KLKTFKQM
-275 GIALDTNFR
+275 GIAMDTNFR
-284 MVQEQRHQFF
+284 TVQEQRHQYF

-306 VSTLEADENTDPNKT
+306 VSTLEADESTDASKS
-321 GSSMPVSTQ
+321 GVAQPVSTQ

-358 FVYNLDVRY
+358 FVYNVDVRY
-367 KIHVPVQTKTETV
+367 KIHVPIQTKTETI

-396 ISK
+396 ITK

>member
-1 MVLSAQNLMK
+1 MK

-77 ASAKMSKRKMVN
+77 ASAKISKRKMVN
-89 NNAQWNYGDASATQ
+89 NNTQWNYGDAAATQ

>member
-1 MVLSAQNLMK
+1 MK
-11 NSTLSMVVGLM
+11 NHTTSLIFGLM
-22 AMSINPFVNAQAT
+22 AMSILPSAQAQAT
-35 GNETYNDNNRFKN
+35 GNDTYNENNRFRN
-48 NGYYKSENKAAPAAA
+48 NGYYKSEDKAAPAAA
-63 YQSDDMEAVSGMAM
+63 YRSDDNDDVLSVAAM
-77 ASAKMSKRKMVN
+77 AAGNAVRGKKRMATN
-89 NNAQWNYGDASATQ
+89 QAQWNYGDAAASQ
-103 GDLLINQVQNNLSS
+103 GNLLINQVQNNLSS
-117 YYDGSDFLVRV
+117 YYDGSDLLVRV

-164 KLIAQSHSIGL
+164 KLIAQGQSIGL

-244 YFFDSTEMA
+244 YFYDSTETA

-267 KLKNYKQM
+267 KLKTYKQM
-275 GIALDTNFR
+275 GISLDTNFR
-284 MVQEQRHQFF
+284 MVQEQRHQYF
-294 PIDEYMPYQPLA
+294 PIDEYRSYSPLA
-306 VSTLEADENTDPNKT
+306 VSTLEADEVSDATKSGIPQQ
-321 GSSMPVSTQ
+321 SSTQ
-330 RTTMFYNQVSTDGF
+330 RTTMFYNQVSSDGF

-349 PSPLTPSIQ
+349 PAPLAPTIQ
-358 FVYNLDVRY
+358 FVYNVDMRY
-367 KIHVPVQTKTETV
+367 KIHVPVQTKTETI

-396 ISK
+396 ITK